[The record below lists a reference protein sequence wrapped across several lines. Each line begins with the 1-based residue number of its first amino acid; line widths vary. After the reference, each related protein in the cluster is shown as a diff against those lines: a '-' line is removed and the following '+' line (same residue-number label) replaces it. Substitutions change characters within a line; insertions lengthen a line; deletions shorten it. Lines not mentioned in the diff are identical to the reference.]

1 MIDCKRERERER
13 DGTRLVVTR
22 AKDGRIQRRK
32 DQQLAMPSEKGY
44 RTRNQPPGSSQTTS
58 SSPNSPQ
65 FQWSD
70 KRSDTEL
77 VVDEQAYHCT
87 YQLVTCVVC
96 ASGAENLDRDAG
108 RAPNAAA
115 ASFPFLV
122 SANEDFGFLQLAIG
136 SREEIQNQSPCF
148 AEVSEAPGS
157 FKWEIAGLFP
167 YCASC

>member
-1 MIDCKRERERER
+1 MNYGYRVIDRQMVEEERGWTTRVEPRSRKQIDCKRERERER
-13 DGTRLVVTR
+13 RTRLVVTR
-22 AKDGRIQRRK
+22 AKDARIQRRK

-44 RTRNQPPGSSQTTS
+44 RNRNQPPGSSQTTS

-77 VVDEQAYHCT
+77 VVDEQAYHYT
-87 YQLVTCVVC
+87 YQLVTCMVC

-115 ASFPFLV
+115 ASFPF
-122 SANEDFGFLQLAIG
+122 SRFG
-136 SREEIQNQSPCF
+136 E
-148 AEVSEAPGS
+148 
-157 FKWEIAGLFP
+157 
-167 YCASC
+167 